1 MFAQVDWIRPF
12 HMLRTF
18 LSKHS
23 ALPSSYQEIT
33 GLPHSPIRN
42 RANIIC
48 QYISSKSV
56 ELEKYMRLQETIESM
71 FMSVRVNF
79 RPSWSSTVAE
89 RMPPSGHTSVLMD
102 AMEWERR
109 HSKLL
114 SRNFWGAWRDDEE
127 FILFA
132 SYLCT
137 LYVALIKQTHRTS
150 SPDRHL
156 ISADYCRPLVLRALW
171 LGNPSPCHSTA
182 LRRSP
187 EDCRQSC
194 RGEIKGTR

>member
-1 MFAQVDWIRPF
+1 
-12 HMLRTF
+12 
-18 LSKHS
+18 
-23 ALPSSYQEIT
+23 
-33 GLPHSPIRN
+33 
-42 RANIIC
+42 
-48 QYISSKSV
+48 
-56 ELEKYMRLQETIESM
+56 MRVHETIERR

-102 AMEWERR
+102 AMERERKALKAVIE
-109 HSKLL
+109 KLL
-114 SRNFWGAWRDDEE
+114 RRLALGRG
-127 FILFA
+127 ILFIRFL
-132 SYLCT
+132 S
-137 LYVALIKQTHRTS
+137 LYFALIKQTHRTS

-171 LGNPSPCHSTA
+171 LENPSPCHSTA